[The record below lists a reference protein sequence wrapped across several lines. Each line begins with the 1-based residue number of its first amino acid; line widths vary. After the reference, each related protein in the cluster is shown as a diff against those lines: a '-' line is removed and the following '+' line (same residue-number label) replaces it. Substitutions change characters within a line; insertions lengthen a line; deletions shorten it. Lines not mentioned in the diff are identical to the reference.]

1 MGKKH
6 TNKQYYSVIQQK
18 KNVKMAL
25 ASWAREKKFK
35 IGIKLQ
41 HSKRTVQILDRV
53 EERRVLNDIEYFLRQ
68 EVKEH
73 KHAL

>member
-1 MGKKH
+1 
-6 TNKQYYSVIQQK
+6 
-18 KNVKMAL
+18 MAL

-35 IGIKLQ
+35 IGIN
-41 HSKRTVQILDRV
+41 SKRTVQILDRV